1 LPAAR
6 EVYTGLRGKCYSLFR
21 DRRSGAMQQMA
32 RSFFRSAWRD
42 AKPPRGESASPP
54 LTSAPEPYIRHR
66 PTEPWELQRIEAA
79 LLIPP
84 DEADTLKA
92 VCAHITQHSGD
103 PSSRALAG
111 LVRALYQDAG
121 NFNFD
126 SLDCLGPLM
135 RRHAERLISARLWSA
150 LTDHEWQQAY
160 AAVASYEF
168 KDNVAKL
175 AAAAKSP
182 PEPALMSDS
191 NVAASSRTSAEIKPA
206 VEAKSAEIRPAVE
219 AKPAEI
225 KPAVE
230 ARTIEPK
237 PADVRPA
244 EIKPA
249 FIRSAE
255 AKPAFDA
262 KAAELRSAPEHGTGT
277 ETGRRD
283 ERRLFPRV
291 PSTVAASSTTAAATA
306 APAKRE
312 GSLLQRL
319 PMPHETFPHADSFNL
334 ENIGRHWRVVLW
346 FAMAALGLAVVT
358 YI

>member
-1 LPAAR
+1 
-6 EVYTGLRGKCYSLFR
+6 
-21 DRRSGAMQQMA
+21 MQQMA
-32 RSFFRSAWRD
+32 RSLFRTAWRD
-42 AKPPRGESASPP
+42 ALRPRGESAPVAP
-54 LTSAPEPYIRHR
+54 LVSAPEPYIRHR

-92 VCAHITQHSGD
+92 VCAHITRHSGD

-111 LVRALYQDAG
+111 LVRALYQNAD

-175 AAAAKSP
+175 AAAPKVAPVTGVVTDARLTGSLKTAGVSR
-182 PEPALMSDS
+182 AIDS
-191 NVAASSRTSAEIKPA
+191 KVAAEDTPA
-206 VEAKSAEIRPAVE
+206 VHPRPS
-219 AKPAEI
+219 
-225 KPAVE
+225 
-230 ARTIEPK
+230 TEPRLAGDSK
-237 PADVRPA
+237 VPPDSKLATEPQ
-244 EIKPA
+244 PG
-249 FIRSAE
+249 AE
-255 AKPAFDA
+255 AKPSADARPVMDSKHSAEPRPAFGA
-262 KAAELRSAPEHGTGT
+262 KPVADPKPAPEFKPVV
-277 ETGRRD
+277 ETSTRRD
-283 ERRLFPRV
+283 ESRV
-291 PSTVAASSTTAAATA
+291 FAKLQSSATPAPATAPALASSA
-306 APAKRE
+306 APTNAPLHFDAPLRE
-312 GSLLQRL
+312 RL
-319 PMPHETFPHADSFNL
+319 PHETFPHADSFNL

-346 FAMAALGLAVVT
+346 FAMAAVGLVVVT

>member
-1 LPAAR
+1 
-6 EVYTGLRGKCYSLFR
+6 
-21 DRRSGAMQQMA
+21 MQQMA
-32 RSFFRSAWRD
+32 RSFFRPAWRD
-42 AKPPRGESASPP
+42 AKSPRDQSAAAP

-84 DEADTLKA
+84 GEADTLKA

-111 LVRALYQDAG
+111 LVRALYQNAE

-175 AAAAKSP
+175 ASAAKP
-182 PEPALMSDS
+182 AAEPTLVSGSRPAGSLK
-191 NVAASSRTSAEIKPA
+191 ASADLKPA
-206 VEAKSAEIRPAVE
+206 GVGKPAE
-219 AKPAEI
+219 AKPAEV
-225 KPAVE
+225 KP
-230 ARTIEPK
+230 
-237 PADVRPA
+237 
-244 EIKPA
+244 
-249 FIRSAE
+249 AE
-255 AKPAFDA
+255 AKPAEAKPAEAKPAEANPAEVRVAEAKVAEPKPAFEA
-262 KAAELRSAPEHGTGT
+262 KASTSEARPALKPGSAVDSSA
-277 ETGRRD
+277 RRD
-283 ERRLFPRV
+283 ESRV
-291 PSTVAASSTTAAATA
+291 LAKVQSVSAASTTTTAAPVVVRT
-306 APAKRE
+306 PQKRE

-346 FAMAALGLAVVT
+346 FAMAAVGLAVVT

>member
-1 LPAAR
+1 
-6 EVYTGLRGKCYSLFR
+6 
-21 DRRSGAMQQMA
+21 MQQMA

-42 AKPPRGESASPP
+42 AKPSRGESAAPP

-84 DEADTLKA
+84 GEADTLKA

-111 LVRALYQDAG
+111 LVRALYQDVG

-175 AAAAKSP
+175 AAARSA
-182 PEPALMSDS
+182 PEPALVSESRMAGLSKT
-191 NVAASSRTSAEIKPA
+191 AAETRPAAEAKAGDPKPAEVKPA
-206 VEAKSAEIRPAVE
+206 VEPRAGDLKPAEIRPAV
-219 AKPAEI
+219 
-225 KPAVE
+225 
-230 ARTIEPK
+230 EPK

-244 EIKPA
+244 VDVKATEPKTAEVKPALIKPA
-249 FIRSAE
+249 D
-255 AKPAFDA
+255 AKPAFEA
-262 KAAELRSAPEHGTGT
+262 RAEPRPAPERGSAS
-277 ETGRRD
+277 ETGARRD
-283 ERRLFPRV
+283 ENRVFPRV
-291 PSTVAASSTTAAATA
+291 PSTGTASSTSTAATGT
-306 APAKRE
+306 PAKRE

>member
-1 LPAAR
+1 
-6 EVYTGLRGKCYSLFR
+6 
-21 DRRSGAMQQMA
+21 MQQMA
-32 RSFFRSAWRD
+32 RSLFRTAWRD
-42 AKPPRGESASPP
+42 ALRPRGESAPAAP
-54 LTSAPEPYIRHR
+54 LVSAPEPYIRHR

-92 VCAHITQHSGD
+92 VCAHITRHGGD

-111 LVRALYQDAG
+111 LVRALYQNAD

-175 AAAAKSP
+175 AAAPKAAP
-182 PEPALMSDS
+182 AAPVVPEARLTGA
-191 NVAASSRTSAEIKPA
+191 VKTAAELRAPFDPRPSAEAKLTGDSKPTVDPRPLA
-206 VEAKSAEIRPAVE
+206 ETRPAADTKPVVDAKPSAEPKPTFE
-219 AKPAEI
+219 AKPSA
-225 KPAVE
+225 
-230 ARTIEPK
+230 EPK
-237 PADVRPA
+237 VAFEA
-244 EIKPA
+244 KP
-249 FIRSAE
+249 SAE
-255 AKPAFDA
+255 PKPAFDA
-262 KAAELRSAPEHGTGT
+262 KPSAEPKHAPEPKPLV
-277 ETGRRD
+277 ELSARRD
-283 ERRLFPRV
+283 ESRV
-291 PSTVAASSTTAAATA
+291 FAKLQSSA
-306 APAKRE
+306 APVPAIAPGPTPSNAPLPYDAPVRE
-312 GSLLQRL
+312 RL
-319 PMPHETFPHADSFNL
+319 PHETFPHADSFNL

-346 FAMAALGLAVVT
+346 FAMAAVGLVVVT

>member
-1 LPAAR
+1 
-6 EVYTGLRGKCYSLFR
+6 
-21 DRRSGAMQQMA
+21 MQQMA
-32 RSFFRSAWRD
+32 RSLFRTAWRD
-42 AKPPRGESASPP
+42 ALRPRGESAPVAP
-54 LTSAPEPYIRHR
+54 LVSAPEPYIRHR

-92 VCAHITQHSGD
+92 VCAHITRHSGD

-111 LVRALYQDAG
+111 LVRALYQNAD

-175 AAAAKSP
+175 AAAPKTAP
-182 PEPALMSDS
+182 VTGVAPETRLT
-191 NVAASSRTSAEIKPA
+191 ASSKTATDARPAAEPKSAAEVRPVVDAKPA
-206 VEAKSAEIRPAVE
+206 VEP
-219 AKPAEI
+219 KPAPDP

-230 ARTIEPK
+230 PRPALDPK
-237 PADVRPA
+237 PAVEPRPA
-244 EIKPA
+244 LGAKP
-249 FIRSAE
+249 SAE
-255 AKPAFDA
+255 P
-262 KAAELRSAPEHGTGT
+262 RSAPEPRSAV
-277 ETGRRD
+277 ETSPRRD
-283 ERRLFPRV
+283 ESRV
-291 PSTVAASSTTAAATA
+291 FAKLQSSA
-306 APAKRE
+306 APAPGSAAAPGAAPAPSQATSSAPLHFDPPLRE
-312 GSLLQRL
+312 RL
-319 PMPHETFPHADSFNL
+319 PHENFPHADSFNL

-346 FAMAALGLAVVT
+346 FAMAAVGLVVVT